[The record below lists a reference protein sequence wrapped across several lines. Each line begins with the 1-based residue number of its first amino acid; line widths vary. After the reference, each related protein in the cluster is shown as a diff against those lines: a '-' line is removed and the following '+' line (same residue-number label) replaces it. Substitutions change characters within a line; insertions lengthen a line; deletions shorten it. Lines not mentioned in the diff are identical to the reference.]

1 MLNLF
6 AGMLN
11 LSVEVPDL
19 IGGLY
24 GEAAG
29 PTGEQ
34 LGTNRGFIFFEN
46 PLFLLLLPPRQR
58 CCLLGQEGSQP
69 PWPSIGSAYALVTA
83 ASARNEYGQR
93 P

>member
-29 PTGEQ
+29 PD
-34 LGTNRGFIFFEN
+34 RD
-46 PLFLLLLPPRQR
+46 FLIVKRATTTMEYKMLDAVIAEVAGPSFRKL
-58 CCLLGQEGSQP
+58 QETS
-69 PWPSIGSAYALVTA
+69 L
-83 ASARNEYGQR
+83 N
-93 P
+93 